1 MRLSLIAAISENR
14 VIARDGEIPWRIP
27 ADMKHFKA
35 TTMGKPIIMGRK
47 TFDVLGKPLP
57 GRFNI
62 VMSSDRSFEAQGAE
76 VVLDFRTALER
87 AGRFESDEIMVIGGG
102 EIYELALPFA
112 DRIYLTEVHAKVEG
126 DTYFP
131 HLPTNDWREVSRD
144 FLKKRDKA
152 TYDCSFLILERRRR
166 DRVKE

>member
-14 VIARDGEIPWRIP
+14 VIARGGEIPWRIP
-27 ADMKHFKA
+27 ADMKYFKA

-47 TFDVLGKPLP
+47 TFDTLGKPLP

-62 VMSSDRSFEAQGAE
+62 VMSNDKSFQAQGAE
-76 VVLDFRTALER
+76 VVLDFPTALER
-87 AGRFESDEIMVIGGG
+87 ADRCESDEIMVIGGG
-102 EIYELALPFA
+102 EIYELALPLA

-131 HLPTNDWREVSRD
+131 DLSTNDWREVSRD
-144 FLKKRDKA
+144 FLKKRNDA
-152 TYDCSFLILERRRR
+152 TYDCSFVILERRRG
-166 DRVKE
+166 DRVN

>member
-14 VIARDGEIPWRIP
+14 VIARGGEIPWRIP
-27 ADMKHFKA
+27 ADMKYFKA

-47 TFDVLGKPLP
+47 TFDTLGKPLR

-62 VMSSDRSFEAQGAE
+62 VMSNDKSFQAQGAE

-87 AGRFESDEIMVIGGG
+87 ADRFESDEIMVIGGG
-102 EIYELALPFA
+102 EVYELALPLA

-131 HLPTNDWREVSRD
+131 DLSTNDWREVSRD
-144 FLKKRDKA
+144 FLKKRDDA
-152 TYDCSFLILERRRR
+152 THDCSFVILERRRG
-166 DRVKE
+166 DRVN